1 MTARYTKFPKKNCPA
16 VSSPCWIPQADRIIN
31 EQIIRGLPQCDT
43 IEKYG
48 CMLHTLRQ
56 AVYRNVEKQCMK
68 SCKAESYN
76 IITSDGT
83 TNPWTTVR
91 SVINTLKLFLN
102 WFSYRE
108 AQLGQ
113 FMSWWITK
121 ASLNQCTWRLK
132 CMTSMQLWHLSGDLL
147 GCFLDFHV
155 MNMARN
161 WLTKY
166 QVHDFYYCMDR
177 IIDEIY
183 QFLLSWK
190 YCSMV
195 EVFDTKVLLQKRCQ
209 CQEHWLLRRPI
220 LIVYFCSSKMGA
232 VIL

>member
-1 MTARYTKFPKKNCPA
+1 MEAIIGNNVNFQLEVVSYPLPLSLLQCIGEVMTARYTKFPKKNCPA
-16 VSSPCWIPQADRIIN
+16 VSSPCWIPQADSIIN

-102 WFSYRE
+102 
-108 AQLGQ
+108 
-113 FMSWWITK
+113 
-121 ASLNQCTWRLK
+121 
-132 CMTSMQLWHLSGDLL
+132 
-147 GCFLDFHV
+147 
-155 MNMARN
+155 
-161 WLTKY
+161 
-166 QVHDFYYCMDR
+166 
-177 IIDEIY
+177 
-183 QFLLSWK
+183 
-190 YCSMV
+190 
-195 EVFDTKVLLQKRCQ
+195 
-209 CQEHWLLRRPI
+209 
-220 LIVYFCSSKMGA
+220 
-232 VIL
+232 